1 MDPVEYT
8 IRVSAALDAALRRRA
23 RETEV
28 SLDQVVIEA
37 LSAGLETASP
47 DGRSVLPGRAPA
59 DGAPSTGLEQEAL
72 DEGTWL

>member
-28 SLDQVVIEA
+28 SLEQAVIEA
-37 LSAGLETASP
+37 LSAGLEATSP
-47 DGRSVLPGRAPA
+47 DGRSVLPDRAQV